1 LKGSILVWFLFLFIS
16 NMGSNSNSSFGLN
29 YLKPCLLFLFLLV
42 SKYIILIKKIPKPIQ
57 TSLLQNL
64 SLHKISTK
72 DHNFDCHCHVVSMYK
87 VSKIVSTTLNGL
99 LPPLQISILPY
110 CKSTQINFISNPKY
124 LILNTQ
130 KNLVLA
136 LEKPLF

>member
-1 LKGSILVWFLFLFIS
+1 
-16 NMGSNSNSSFGLN
+16 
-29 YLKPCLLFLFLLV
+29 
-42 SKYIILIKKIPKPIQ
+42 
-57 TSLLQNL
+57 
-64 SLHKISTK
+64 
-72 DHNFDCHCHVVSMYK
+72 MYK